1 MRGCAVADPFEVI
14 LTTYLTGS
22 FRKGTES
29 GFMRWYERSHAA
41 WLEPYTK
48 FGMYGPLP
56 GEFRWNWYGAQMV
69 QAVLLIGIPARVVS
83 ILAILLSL
91 HALPEWTSPVDLVAR
106 AWYVSG
112 LSCAVRT
119 LLSLYCMPV
128 LGDALQFVIVDQLQK
143 FKAREHDPRLLDT
156 LS

>member
-1 MRGCAVADPFEVI
+1 
-14 LTTYLTGS
+14 
-22 FRKGTES
+22 
-29 GFMRWYERSHAA
+29 
-41 WLEPYTK
+41 
-48 FGMYGPLP
+48 MYGPLP

-112 LSCAVRT
+112 QSCAVRT

>member
-22 FRKGTES
+22 FRKWTES
-29 GFMRWYERSHAA
+29 GFTRWYERSHAA

-48 FGMYGPLP
+48 FGMYGPL

-112 LSCAVRT
+112 QSCAVRT

>member
-1 MRGCAVADPFEVI
+1 MCTYRTRRAACPQGPTYFTYWVRVPASAV
-14 LTTYLTGS
+14 
-22 FRKGTES
+22 
-29 GFMRWYERSHAA
+29 
-41 WLEPYTK
+41 PYAPRT
-48 FGMYGPLP
+48 
-56 GEFRWNWYGAQMV
+56 
-69 QAVLLIGIPARVVS
+69 
-83 ILAILLSL
+83 LA
-91 HALPEWTSPVDLVAR
+91 TQ
-106 AWYVSG
+106 VSG